1 MDIVNE
7 IGEPAVLENLAEECA
22 ELAKE
27 ALKLSRILRGENPTP
42 AGKAETIGKLID
54 EMADVLTVF
63 ETWKDAMERKY
74 ALMVEDEIEDQQ
86 RIKSYRWENR
96 IQEWKKEKK
105 GKWQWKA

>member
-1 MDIVNE
+1 MDIVKE
-7 IGEPAVLENLAEECA
+7 IGEAAVLENLAEECA
-22 ELAKE
+22 ELGKE

-63 ETWKDAMERKY
+63 NTWKAAMEEKY
-74 ALMVEDEIEDQQ
+74 ALMVEDEINDQQ
-86 RIKSYRWENR
+86 EMKSGRWAMRITD
-96 IQEWKKEKK
+96 WKTKKK